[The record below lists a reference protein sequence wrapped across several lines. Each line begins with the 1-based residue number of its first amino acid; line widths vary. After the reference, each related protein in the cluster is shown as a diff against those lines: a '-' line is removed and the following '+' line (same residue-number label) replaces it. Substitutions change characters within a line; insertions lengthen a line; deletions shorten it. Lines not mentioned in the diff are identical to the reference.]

1 VARDRVGLDTVHAT
15 TVGVHAT
22 GSAVDHGHVADVS
35 VVGGGVVGLTT
46 ALRLAQAGHRVAC
59 VRDLPASGTVS
70 AVAGGL
76 WFPYHVEP
84 RERVLR
90 WGAVTLG
97 ELVGLADV
105 EASGVALRAGLMV
118 ERDAVDRWWLEG
130 VDDWRDARPAE
141 LPPGAMS
148 GVVARLP
155 VVTMPVHLGW
165 LEERCRVHA
174 VSLRTATV
182 RTLDEVPGDV
192 VVVAAGLRTP
202 ELVPGIVVEPSR
214 GQVAL
219 LANPGVSRWLVDA
232 GAPAGLTYVLPH
244 PSWVVCGGT
253 DVEGTRDERPDPDVH
268 AAILERCRSAVP
280 ELRDAEVLGSRVG
293 LRPLSASV
301 ALDVSE
307 ASGRPVVTNAGHGG
321 AGVTLS
327 WGCADE
333 VVSLVAGLS

>member
-1 VARDRVGLDTVHAT
+1 M
-15 TVGVHAT
+15 
-22 GSAVDHGHVADVS
+22 ADVT

-46 ALRLAQAGHRVAC
+46 ALRLAKAGHRVAC
-59 VRDLPASGTVS
+59 VRDLPASETVS

-84 RERVLR
+84 RDRVLR

-97 ELVGLADV
+97 ALVDLAAAH
-105 EASGVALRAGLMV
+105 ESGVAVRAGVMV

-130 VDDWRDARPAE
+130 VEWREARAAE
-141 LPPGAMS
+141 LPQGAIS
-148 GVVARLP
+148 GVVARVP
-155 VVTMPVHLGW
+155 VVTMPVHLSW
-165 LEERCRVHA
+165 LEEQCRA
-174 VSLRTATV
+174 AGVSLRSATV
-182 RTLDEVPGDV
+182 RALDEVPGDV

-202 ELVPGIVVEPSR
+202 DLVPGVVVEPSR

-219 LANPGVSRWLVDA
+219 LANPGVSRWFVDA
-232 GAPAGLTYVLPH
+232 GSPAGLTYVLPH
-244 PSWVVCGGT
+244 ASWVVCGGT
-253 DVEGTRDERPDPDVH
+253 DLEGTHDDRPDPEVH

-280 ELRDAEVLGSRVG
+280 ELCEAEVLGSRVG

-301 ALDVSE
+301 SLDVSE
-307 ASGRPVVTNAGHGG
+307 LSGRPVVTNAGHGG

-333 VVSLVAGLS
+333 VVALVAGLG